1 MITVIHIL
9 YITQNVCVCAY
20 VYISPNNDE
29 QNQRA
34 LIIGHGKEKNNFTN
48 S

>member
-1 MITVIHIL
+1 MIFVLHIL
-9 YITQNVCVCAY
+9 YNSECVYAY
-20 VYISPNNDE
+20 MYISPNNGE

-34 LIIGHGKEKNNFTN
+34 LIIRHGKEKNNFTN